1 MSRFALRGRSATPS
15 APRDDVCHKCGMSIA
30 ADARAIEAYSI
41 VDDAEPSFFHLDCA
55 PSADNLRWRARRE
68 VPIRVVRSSPD

>member
-1 MSRFALRGRSATPS
+1 
-15 APRDDVCHKCGMSIA
+15 MSIA